1 MYIYNARTTV
11 YLNISHLLIYFKG
24 IKDTKKK
31 LCKNDAKRRKKF
43 NKKRAKCF
51 NILTEVNKLLVRL
64 HLHKNEM
71 DLRFLQPVECTFL
84 HQQFMAPISWSLS
97 WDLRLGWCRG
107 AFFLGEGSWYCLFY
121 YFSII
126 MICVCFLST
135 VILIIDLYNC
145 CCYYCF

>member
-11 YLNISHLLIYFKG
+11 YLNIRHLLIYFKG

-31 LCKNDAKRRKKF
+31 LCKNDAKRGKKF

-84 HQQFMAPISWSLS
+84 HQQFMAPIS
-97 WDLRLGWCRG
+97 
-107 AFFLGEGSWYCLFY
+107 
-121 YFSII
+121 
-126 MICVCFLST
+126 
-135 VILIIDLYNC
+135 
-145 CCYYCF
+145 